1 MSRVRGRAVATI
13 VVLLTAVGAMT
24 VAHAARL
31 TVGSKTV
38 AAGDAV
44 VGRCASG
51 TTLTVSYQYD
61 ANSNVSTATVSGIPI
76 ACQNSQLSFTLT
88 NNGALVANAP
98 TKTAS
103 VTTGT
108 VSFGFS
114 PAVTSG
120 TANAAA
126 IAIVGP

>member
-1 MSRVRGRAVATI
+1 MSRVRACVVALVA
-13 VVLLTAVGAMT
+13 VVLTAAGAMT
-24 VAHAARL
+24 IAHAARL
-31 TVGSKTV
+31 TVTAKSV

-61 ANSNVSTATVSGIPI
+61 TNSNVTTATVSGIP
-76 ACQNSQLSFTLT
+76 ASCQNSQLSFTLT
-88 NNGALVANAP
+88 NNGATVANAP

-108 VSFGFS
+108 VSFGYN

-120 TANAAA
+120 TSNVAA